1 MQTEM
6 NKIQTDQIL
15 KVPKNT
21 ARKKCKNKTMKC
33 QMNGQIHEQY
43 SLNILF
49 LELPCS
55 LFREIPPSSMY
66 NATIMMSM
74 IMIHV

>member
-33 QMNGQIHEQY
+33 QMNLLRKLHT
-43 SLNILF
+43 S
-49 LELPCS
+49 
-55 LFREIPPSSMY
+55 
-66 NATIMMSM
+66 
-74 IMIHV
+74 